1 MPALKMGPVEWGLL
15 ITLSLLW
22 GGSFFF
28 AEVALNDLPPF
39 TVVAGRVALGAAVLL
54 AVVTATGHRMPASAG
69 IWLSFFIMGALNN
82 TIPFTLI
89 VWGQQYIES
98 GLASILNATTPI
110 FTVLVAHLLTA
121 DEKLTGPR
129 LAGVGLGLCGVVLLI
144 GPEALS
150 GLSAAGLGQLAVL
163 AAALSYAFAG
173 VFGRRLRSL
182 PTTVAAA
189 GMVTA
194 SAVTMIP
201 LALWLEQPWSL
212 RPGPGAIAA
221 VLGIAV
227 LSTACAYLIYFRI
240 LAVAGATNLLLVTF
254 LIPVSALLLGTAF
267 LDEQPSWSAY
277 AGMAVIFAGL
287 AAIDGRL
294 FKSFGAGAKSK
305 QGA

>member
-1 MPALKMGPVEWGLL
+1 MPQLRMGPIEWALL
-15 ITLSLLW
+15 VTLSVLW

-28 AEVALNDLPPF
+28 AEIALEDLPPF
-39 TVVAGRVALGAAVLL
+39 TVVAGRVGFGAIALI
-54 AVVTATGHRMPASAG
+54 AVVYVTGQRMPSAAG
-69 IWLSFFIMGALNN
+69 VWLSFFIMGVLNN
-82 TIPFTLI
+82 AIPFTLI

-110 FTVLVAHLLTA
+110 FTVLVAHVLTS
-121 DEKLTGPR
+121 DEKLTGGR

-144 GPEALS
+144 GPEALA
-150 GLSAAGLGQLAVL
+150 GLGAAGLGQLAVL

-194 SAVTMIP
+194 STAIMVP
-201 LALWLEQPWSL
+201 LALWLEAPWTLS
-212 RPGPGAIAA
+212 PGPAAIWAT
-221 VLGIAV
+221 LGVAL
-227 LSTACAYLIYFRI
+227 LSTALAYLIYFRI
-240 LAVAGATNLLLVTF
+240 LAAAGATNLLLVTF
-254 LIPVSALLLGTAF
+254 LIPVSALLLGMGFLGERPDWTAF
-267 LDEQPSWSAY
+267 

-294 FKSFGAGAKSK
+294 FKIGVRRK
-305 QGA
+305 QRA